1 MNADFMPYDSI
12 WDSYKDS
19 TFYAHWKNGEV
30 SSIYVDPEEL
40 LDVINYKKSLASLLQ
55 VNKFEIKSKQ
65 INKIGGYPKILFLFN
80 FCLSVFRG

>member
-1 MNADFMPYDSI
+1 MPYDSI

-30 SSIYVDPEEL
+30 SSIYVNPEEL

-65 INKIGGYPKILFLFN
+65 INKIGGYPNIFFYSIFVCLFFGGNL
-80 FCLSVFRG
+80 